1 LVFIIVPV
9 FAPSIGSFFLL
20 LGGWQGV
27 FLCMLAVAIVLG
39 FWFGLR
45 MPETLRP
52 EFRRPLSAPRALSG
66 FRTTVTARI
75 PFGYSTA
82 MGLMFGCLMSYVGSA
97 QQIFQTG
104 LYDLGALF
112 PVAFGAVAAVMS
124 IASLLNARLVR
135 RLGTRRLS
143 HTGLV
148 GFMLVSAAM
157 LASAWAS

>member
-82 MGLMFGCLMSYVGSA
+82 MGLMFSCLMSYVGSA
-97 QQIFQTG
+97 QQ
-104 LYDLGALF
+104 LYQIGHYYVVAPF
-112 PVAFGAVAAVMS
+112 PVAFGADAPVMS
-124 IASLLNARLVR
+124 IATHIIATHVLQLL
-135 RLGTRRLS
+135 
-143 HTGLV
+143 
-148 GFMLVSAAM
+148 
-157 LASAWAS
+157 